1 MRDGGAYA
9 AGIVDK
15 IEEPLVTELV
25 RNFLR

>member
-15 IEEPLVTELV
+15 IEEPLFNEFV